1 MFKKEVA
8 SVCPITFQILESQLK
23 MKEQQVVELD
33 GQASHLKQLDPGKE
47 EIIEAKKARVNER
60 YL

>member
-1 MFKKEVA
+1 M
-8 SVCPITFQILESQLK
+8 FQILESQLK